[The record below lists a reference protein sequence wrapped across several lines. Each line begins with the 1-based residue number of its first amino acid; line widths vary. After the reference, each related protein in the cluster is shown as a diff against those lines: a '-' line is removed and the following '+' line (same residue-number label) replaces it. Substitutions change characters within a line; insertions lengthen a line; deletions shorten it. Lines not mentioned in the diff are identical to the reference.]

1 MNEYFVKSNPHK
13 YEDNLLLNTGSAKK
27 RAETKIY
34 KTSANET
41 TDENVMEETVEEE
54 PNISG
59 NLENIQL
66 RRNYIVLFRAK
77 ETLK

>member
-13 YEDNLLLNTGSAKK
+13 YEGNLLLNTGIAKK

-41 TDENVMEETVEEE
+41 TDENVMEETVEEK

-59 NLENIQL
+59 NLENI
-66 RRNYIVLFRAK
+66 
-77 ETLK
+77 